1 MSAKEQS
8 TGRKTG
14 SRVTIVETEES
25 KDERD
30 RIRNAKRAEQ
40 QRVRRAKVWVWS
52 WVLLLGLCL
61 EYWIGDYP

>member
-1 MSAKEQS
+1 MSAKERT

-14 SRVTIVETEES
+14 SRVTIVEDKER

-30 RIRNAKRAEQ
+30 RIKNAKRAEQ
-40 QRVRRAKVWVWS
+40 QRVRRAKVWVWR

-61 EYWIGDYP
+61 GIWIGGYP